1 MTTSRRAKM
10 VDAVIEVVHRHGTC
24 AMGFSRYAQGQACTS
39 ALSRDTQAE
48 VKLCNAIPAQKG
60 PSMDLILKGSA
71 TTMERSAESSEPAGP
86 ENSAEPD
93 KPAEF
98 LQGRFRKF
106 GDQERRKGADPRGGG
121 ERRSVAGGDPT
132 PSVFD
137 WLESEHRQER
147 RSGVDRRSGVARRGS
162 VANRGDERR
171 SIPFSI
177 APRGEVRTEDGCY
190 WHCSL
195 WDLSYGG
202 LCVVANGCFEL
213 PLGTE
218 LNIKLFEVVGMGSA
232 AAKASLRWFASD
244 EFQTYLGLQFSEPG
258 TLPPDTFLEQYL
270 QTPFDV

>member
-1 MTTSRRAKM
+1 MTTSPRAKM

-48 VKLCNAIPAQKG
+48 VKLCNATAAQKG
-60 PSMDLILKGSA
+60 LSMELILKGSA
-71 TTMERSAESSEPAGP
+71 TTMGRSAESSEPAGP

-106 GDQERRKGADPRGGG
+106 GDQERRKGAGPRGGG
-121 ERRSVAGGDPT
+121 AGRSVAGGAPT

-244 EFQTYLGLQFSEPG
+244 EFQTYLGLKFSEPG